1 LPVLGEFCRWVN
13 EEVGGN
19 GPLPELDHGGYGERV
34 AGSLNRHFAEDR
46 QKGGLRISSMGKP
59 AVLQA
64 LAKLGYTELEPKGK
78 MRWTFHLG
86 DIYEHF
92 AGLMLETYGY
102 TVLCDQ
108 MDPEATLVKYEGV
121 SGHYDFL
128 VKTPEHP
135 VLLVEVKTMG
145 PGYAR
150 KFRKTPNDARGYITQ
165 LAMYQAALSEQYG
178 QVVPAVWLCLD
189 KGTGETFYVEPFP
202 GLFQGALA
210 RVSTV
215 VPLLGRVKSEDDILA
230 PKGLFQ
236 APPAQAEVYRRKQ
249 TGHFILPENMIYS
262 PFASAF
268 YDLEPGLNG
277 YGSPQ
282 RYVVGMKGPDSM
294 KKELARL
301 VDSGE
306 VIKNA

>member
-1 LPVLGEFCRWVN
+1 MLADFCHWVN

-19 GPLPELDHGGYGERV
+19 GPLPELDHGSYGDRV
-34 AGSLNRHFAEDR
+34 AGSLSRHFAEDR

-64 LAKLGYTELEPKGK
+64 LAALGYTEIEPRGR

-92 AGLMLETYGY
+92 VGLMLETCKGY
-102 TVLCDQ
+102 DVLCDQ
-108 MDPEATLVKYEGV
+108 MDPEATYVEYAGV
-121 SGHYDFL
+121 GGHYDYL
-128 VKTPEHP
+128 VKTPEYP
-135 VLLVEVKTMG
+135 LVLVEVKTMG

-165 LAMYQAALSEQYG
+165 LAMYQAALSKQYDTII
-178 QVVPAVWLCLD
+178 PAVWLCLD
-189 KGTGETFYVEPFP
+189 KGTGETFFVEPFP

-210 RVSTV
+210 RVEMV
-215 VPLLGRVKSEDDILA
+215 IPLLQKVKTEDDVLA
-230 PKGLFQ
+230 PKGFFQ
-236 APPAQAEVYRRKQ
+236 APPAAPEVYRRNE
-249 TGHFILPENMIYS
+249 TGHFILPENMMYS

-268 YDLEPGLNG
+268 YDLEDGLNG
-277 YGSPQ
+277 YNSPQ
-282 RYVVGMKGPDSM
+282 RYVVGMKGPEAM

-301 VDSGE
+301 VDEGK
-306 VIKNA
+306 VVKNVG